1 MIFKKQDTVPEA
13 NFDAVKPGHVFL
25 WNNGTFLKASSI
37 VDGEKRY
44 FAVNLHTGES
54 AEIPSDVKVTRV
66 HTELLVSVEA

>member
-13 NFDAVKPGHVFL
+13 KFDAVKPGHVFI
-25 WNNGTFLKASSI
+25 WNNGTFIKASSI

-54 AEIPSDVKVTRV
+54 AEVPTGVKVIRV
-66 HTELLVSVEA
+66 RTELLVSMEA